1 MKVLMKIV
9 LKLKDKIIRQY
20 ERICIVVPDGH
31 YNTRSAANSGANGRL
46 HEGLDGMDKRYFSV
60 WATG

>member
-20 ERICIVVPDGH
+20 ERICIVVPNGH
-31 YNTRSAANSGANGRL
+31 NNA
-46 HEGLDGMDKRYFSV
+46 
-60 WATG
+60 